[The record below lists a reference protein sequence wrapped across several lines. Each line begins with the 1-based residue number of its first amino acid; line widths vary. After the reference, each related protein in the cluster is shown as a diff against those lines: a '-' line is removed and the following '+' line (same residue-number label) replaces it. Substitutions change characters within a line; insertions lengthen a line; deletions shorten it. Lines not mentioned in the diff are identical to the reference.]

1 MELLSLLAAQ
11 PGLAAGAPFASPR
24 RPAWVGGLI
33 LLALAGCQVG
43 GPHATSQPA
52 LPQTGSAELILY
64 IADQPFVTAEPACR
78 AVYALAKGA
87 SFEGEYAA
95 LTTALR
101 DERLIAPQWR
111 LDADQYLDRATVAY
125 MVCRACGIKSG
136 VNWLLTGLGRYAWRE
151 LQYKGIAGG
160 GSEAA
165 LMSGGEFIGLLS
177 RAEEY
182 LQRTGRA
189 GEEAVKL
196 GPAKQPG

>member
-1 MELLSLLAAQ
+1 

-24 RPAWVGGLI
+24 RPAWVAGLI

-136 VNWLLTGLGRYAWRE
+136 VNWLLTGL
-151 LQYKGIAGG
+151 
-160 GSEAA
+160 
-165 LMSGGEFIGLLS
+165 
-177 RAEEY
+177 
-182 LQRTGRA
+182 
-189 GEEAVKL
+189 
-196 GPAKQPG
+196 